1 MQLGDP
7 KTDHECWHR
16 PEDVLQ
22 GARRGYKVDASRP
35 GSDVAGETAAALAA
49 ASIAFAKTD
58 PGYSNTLLSRA
69 KKVRPKLALLT
80 SSTPNSLTYTK

>member
-22 GARRGYKVDASRP
+22 GVRRGYKVDANRP

-49 ASIAFAKTD
+49 ASIAFAEID
-58 PGYSNTLLSRA
+58 PGYSSTLLARA
-69 KKVRPKLALLT
+69 KKVRLKLAPLT
-80 SSTPNSLTYTK
+80 SITSNSLNYTK